1 MRYLLLIFFI
11 LIFSISQLH
20 SQILKGKVTNQ
31 SGEPVQYSTVY
42 FQELR
47 QGTTANVKGDYEIKL
62 KPGKYTVVYQSLGYE
77 PIFVTVN
84 LTDKTVVRDV
94 TLPVQYYQ
102 IPEVRI
108 SASGEDPA
116 YIIMRKVIG
125 MAPYYLNNI
134 SYYKAEVYL
143 KGNVIFKKIPKLLQK
158 SMKMSSDGESTSVGA
173 GGKKEPEK
181 RLIREGDAFMMESL
195 NEIEFTAPDR
205 YVQKMISYNSTFP
218 EESNDLSP
226 MGYIEASFYQP
237 VLAEMAISPLS
248 PQAFSHY
255 KFRYLGATLQGNYT
269 INKIE
274 VIPKR
279 KSQQLFEGT
288 IYIIED
294 LWCLHSVDLINN
306 NRLGE
311 FKIQQVY
318 IPVQDDIWMP
328 VSHKFEVRA
337 SIFGLKA
344 DAGYGGSIKY
354 LDVKPN
360 LALEKPKT
368 VSTDYG
374 GRTAATVKPSE
385 TVPPTKERQQIEKIL
400 EKDDLSNRDMVKLS
414 RLMEKESEKSINDTT
429 GNNLEIRDNT
439 IKSVEKNAA
448 KKDSAYWSQIRPVP
462 LTETDIK
469 SLRIRDSIRT
479 EYDIRKPKDDT
490 TGTSS
495 PAGKKRIPRT
505 LKYLATGHTWGSNWR
520 DTTHKY
526 SFTWGGL
533 VDLRNLR
540 FNTVDGFV
548 YGIDLRYQRYF
559 KERSS
564 LSIYPEVSWAFSR
577 ESLLWR
583 VNANYNFNSLYQ
595 QQAYFR
601 IGSTSRDIGNGGSIN
616 PLLNSITSLFFE
628 NNYLKLYDS
637 RYVTL
642 GFKTTITNG
651 LTLEISSTRDYRR
664 VLENTTDFSVIKTS
678 KDYTANIPENSYL
691 DSLSNPFNKVASQN
705 HNDITAKISYTP
717 FQKYSIS
724 KGRRIPRGSDWP
736 TFSLSWQHGIN
747 EFIEMDKRVRHYD
760 MIRFEAYKRYDD
772 IGAFSELRWRIRAG
786 GFLDSRNV
794 PFYDFFHFNPQPP
807 MVLIN
812 DYQDAFMLPGYYSL
826 STPEAFGEFHIKYT
840 TPYLLVKLL
849 PVLSNTLM
857 RENVSIAYL
866 GSKNAPHY
874 TEIGYSISEIFFLA
888 ELGIYVGFEDLG
900 YKNIGGKLI
909 LKFN

>member
-1 MRYLLLIFFI
+1 MRYLFLTISI
-11 LIFSISQLH
+11 LILSIFKLQA
-20 SQILKGKVTNQ
+20 QILKGKVTNQ
-31 SGEPVQYSTVY
+31 SGEPVPYSTVY
-42 FQELR
+42 IQELR

-77 PIFVTVN
+77 PIFIAVN
-84 LTDKTVVRDV
+84 LSDKTVIRDV
-94 TLPVQYYQ
+94 KLPVQYYQ

-158 SMKMSSDGESTSVGA
+158 SMKMSSDGESTTVGA
-173 GGKKEPEK
+173 GGNKQPEE
-181 RLIREGDAFMMESL
+181 RLIKEGDAFMMESL

-237 VLAEMAISPLS
+237 VLADMAISPLS

-255 KFRYLGATLQGNYT
+255 RFRYLGASLQGNYT
-269 INKIE
+269 VNKIE

-279 KSQQLFEGT
+279 KSQQLFEGI

-294 LWCLHSVDLINN
+294 LWCLHSVDLTNN

-354 LDVKPN
+354 TDVRPN
-360 LALEKPKT
+360 LLLEKPKT

-374 GRTAATVKPSE
+374 GRIAVTEKTAETAA
-385 TVPPTKERQQIEKIL
+385 PTKERQQIEKIL
-400 EKDDLSNRDMVKLS
+400 EKEELSNRDMVKLS
-414 RLMEKESEKSINDTT
+414 RLMEKESERSITDTS
-429 GNNLEIRDNT
+429 GNNLEIKDNT
-439 IKSVEKNAA
+439 IKSVEKDAT
-448 KKDSAYWSQIRPVP
+448 KKDSSYWAQVRPVP

-469 SLRIRDSIRT
+469 SLRMRDSIRA
-479 EYDIRKPKDDT
+479 EYDIRRPGNDS
-490 TGTSS
+490 TGSS
-495 PAGKKRIPRT
+495 SGSGKKRFPRT
-505 LKYLATGHTWGSNWR
+505 LKYIATGHTWGSNWR

-533 VDLRNLR
+533 VDLKNLR

-564 LSIYPEVSWAFSR
+564 LSIYPEILWAFSR

-583 VNANYNFNSLYQ
+583 INANYNFNSLNQ
-595 QQAYFR
+595 QQAYVR
-601 IGSTSRDIGNGGSIN
+601 IGSTSTDIGNGGSIN

-637 RYVTL
+637 RYITL
-642 GFKTTITNG
+642 GFRTTITNG
-651 LTLEISSTRDYRR
+651 LTVEISSTTDYRR
-664 VLENTTDFSVIKTS
+664 ILENTTDFSIIKS
-678 KDYTANIPENSYL
+678 AGEYTANIPVNRYL
-691 DSLSNPFNKVASQN
+691 DSLSNPINKAGSQN
-705 HNDITAKISYTP
+705 HTGITAKISFTP
-717 FQKYSIS
+717 FQKYSIN

-736 TFSLSWQHGIN
+736 TFSISWQHGIN
-747 EFIEMDKRVRHYD
+747 EFTEMDKEKRQYD
-760 MIRFEAYKRYDD
+760 MFRFEAYKRYND

-786 GFLDSRNV
+786 AFLDNRNV

-807 MVLIN
+807 MVLLDN
-812 DYQDAFMLPGYYSL
+812 YQDAFMLPAYYSL

-866 GSKNAPHY
+866 GSKNTPHY

-888 ELGIYVGFEDLG
+888 ELGVYVGFEDLG
-900 YKNIGGKLI
+900 YKSIGGKLI